1 MRKTQPT
8 GEILHLQERDGMTM
22 KRMVCLA
29 VVLTAWNLGTA
40 QDLFIT
46 NARIIDG
53 TGETIEQGSVSVVDG
68 RIVSVGPDAVNDSGA
83 TVLDAGGMTLM
94 PGMIDTH
101 WHVLTT
107 TDATDEAIDRYIED
121 TVVDVLEGVLAW
133 GMTTIMA
140 AGDHFPEIIEV
151 RRMLADGEIRGPRL
165 LTVGPVLTAPGDWTT
180 QTCDGERLC
189 EMKRTAQLTTPEL
202 ARAKVKEL
210 AAADVDALKIIYDD
224 IRVPDIR
231 LDDDVIAAI
240 TDEASQHGLVVHAHV
255 STVDEPALRLVDLG
269 VRGFFHPVA
278 LHTPENSDG
287 TRILRELQIPV
298 VTTTSGSSREWR
310 EATGREWPE
319 NAQANFQRR
328 MRDIEHLWN
337 GGVTLVFGT
346 DAMSSSGSQATA
358 KFMAEARALNR
369 VLPNY
374 EVIKTL
380 TRNASIFL
388 GLDDQIGTI
397 ESGKIAD
404 IVLIDGDPLADISA
418 LDNARVVIQGGR
430 IVVDKR

>member
-1 MRKTQPT
+1 MNT
-8 GEILHLQERDGMTM
+8 
-22 KRMVCLA
+22 KRIVGLA
-29 VVLTAWNLGTA
+29 IALVTWNLGTA

-53 TGETIEQGSVSVVDG
+53 TGETIDRGSVSVVDG
-68 RIVSVGPDAVNDSGA
+68 RIVSVGPEVTNDSGA

-94 PGMIDTH
+94 PGMMDTH

-107 TDATDEAIDRYIED
+107 TDATDEAIDRYIKD

-140 AGDHFPEIIEV
+140 AGDHFPHILEV

-189 EMKRTAQLTTPEL
+189 EMKRTAQLTTPEQ
-202 ARAKVKEL
+202 ARAKVREL
-210 AAADVDALKIIYDD
+210 AAGRVDALKIIYDD

-240 TDEASQHGLVVHAHV
+240 TDEASQHDLVVHAHV
-255 STVDEPALRLVDLG
+255 STVDETALKLVDLG
-269 VRGFFHPVA
+269 VRGFLHPVA
-278 LHTPENSDG
+278 LHKPENSDG
-287 TRILRELQIPV
+287 TRILRELEIPV
-298 VTTTSGSSREWR
+298 VTTNSGSSREWR

-319 NAQANFQRR
+319 NAQANFRSRQR
-328 MRDIEHLWN
+328 DVEHLWN

-346 DAMSSSGSQATA
+346 DAMSSSGSQAPA

-388 GLDDQIGTI
+388 GLEDELGTI

-418 LDNARVVIQGGR
+418 LGNARVVIQSGR
-430 IVVDKR
+430 VVVDKR

>member
-1 MRKTQPT
+1 MNA
-8 GEILHLQERDGMTM
+8 
-22 KRMVCLA
+22 KRIIGLA
-29 VVLTAWNLGTA
+29 VALTTWSLCTA
-40 QDLFIT
+40 QDLVIT

-68 RIVSVGPDAVNDSGA
+68 RIVSVGPEAMNVAGA

-94 PGMIDTH
+94 PGMMDTH

-107 TDATDEAIDRYIED
+107 TDASDEAIDRYIED
-121 TVVDVLEGVLAW
+121 TVVDVLEGVLDW
-133 GMTTIMA
+133 GMTTIMG
-140 AGDHFPEIIEV
+140 AGDHFPNIIEV

-180 QTCDGERLC
+180 QTCDGERVC
-189 EMKRTAQLTTPEL
+189 EMKRTAQLTTPEQ

-210 AAADVDALKIIYDD
+210 AAGRVDALKIIYDD

-231 LDDDVIAAI
+231 LNDDVIAAI
-240 TDEASQHGLVVHAHV
+240 TDEASQHDLVVHAHV
-255 STVDEPALRLVDLG
+255 STVDETALRLVDLG

-319 NAQANFQRR
+319 NAQVSFQRR
-328 MRDIEHLWN
+328 LRDIEHLWN

-346 DAMSSSGSQATA
+346 DAMSSRGSQAGA
-358 KFMAEARALNR
+358 KFLAEARALNQ

-418 LDNARVVIQGGR
+418 LGNVRVVIQNGR

>member
-1 MRKTQPT
+1 M
-8 GEILHLQERDGMTM
+8 
-22 KRMVCLA
+22 
-29 VVLTAWNLGTA
+29 
-40 QDLFIT
+40 
-46 NARIIDG
+46 
-53 TGETIEQGSVSVVDG
+53 
-68 RIVSVGPDAVNDSGA
+68 
-83 TVLDAGGMTLM
+83 
-94 PGMIDTH
+94 
-101 WHVLTT
+101 
-107 TDATDEAIDRYIED
+107 
-121 TVVDVLEGVLAW
+121 
-133 GMTTIMA
+133 
-140 AGDHFPEIIEV
+140 
-151 RRMLADGEIRGPRL
+151 
-165 LTVGPVLTAPGDWTT
+165 
-180 QTCDGERLC
+180 
-189 EMKRTAQLTTPEL
+189 
-202 ARAKVKEL
+202 
-210 AAADVDALKIIYDD
+210 
-224 IRVPDIR
+224 
-231 LDDDVIAAI
+231 IAAI

-346 DAMSSSGSQATA
+346 DAMSSRGSQAPA

-380 TRNASIFL
+380 TRNAAIFL
-388 GLDDQIGTI
+388 GLDDQLGTI

>member
-1 MRKTQPT
+1 
-8 GEILHLQERDGMTM
+8 M

>member
-1 MRKTQPT
+1 MNT
-8 GEILHLQERDGMTM
+8 
-22 KRMVCLA
+22 KRIVGLA
-29 VVLTAWNLGTA
+29 IALVTWNLGTA

-53 TGETIEQGSVSVVDG
+53 TGETIDRGSVSVVDG
-68 RIVSVGPDAVNDSGA
+68 RIVAVGPEVTNDSGA

-94 PGMIDTH
+94 PGMMDTH

-140 AGDHFPEIIEV
+140 AGDHFPHILEV

-180 QTCDGERLC
+180 QTCDGERMC
-189 EMKRTAQLTTPEL
+189 EMKRTAQLTTPEQ
-202 ARAKVKEL
+202 ARAKVREL
-210 AAADVDALKIIYDD
+210 AAGRVDALKIIYDD

-240 TDEASQHGLVVHAHV
+240 TDEASRHDLVVHAHV
-255 STVDEPALRLVDLG
+255 STVEETALKLVDLG
-269 VRGFFHPVA
+269 VRGFLHPVA
-278 LHTPENSDG
+278 LHKPENSDG
-287 TRILRELQIPV
+287 TRILRELEIPV
-298 VTTTSGSSREWR
+298 VTTNSGSSREWR

-319 NAQANFQRR
+319 NAQANFRSRQR
-328 MRDIEHLWN
+328 DVEHLWN

-346 DAMSSSGSQATA
+346 DAMSSSGSQAPA

-388 GLDDQIGTI
+388 GLEDELGTI

-418 LDNARVVIQGGR
+418 LGNARVVIQSGR
-430 IVVDKR
+430 VVVDNQAN

>member
-1 MRKTQPT
+1 MNT
-8 GEILHLQERDGMTM
+8 
-22 KRMVCLA
+22 KRIVGLA
-29 VVLTAWNLGTA
+29 IALVTWNLGTA

-53 TGETIEQGSVSVVDG
+53 TGDTIDRGSVSVVDG
-68 RIVSVGPDAVNDSGA
+68 RIVSVGPEVMNDAGA
-83 TVLDAGGMTLM
+83 TVLDAHGMTLM
-94 PGMIDTH
+94 PGMMDTH

-121 TVVDVLEGVLAW
+121 TVVDVLDGVLAW

-140 AGDHFPEIIEV
+140 AGDHFPHILEV

-189 EMKRTAQLTTPEL
+189 EMRRTAQLTTPEQ
-202 ARAKVKEL
+202 ARAKVREL
-210 AAADVDALKIIYDD
+210 AAGRVDALKIIYDD

-231 LDDDVIAAI
+231 LDDGVIAAI
-240 TDEASQHGLVVHAHV
+240 TDEASQHDLVVHAHV
-255 STVDEPALRLVDLG
+255 STVDETALKLVDLG
-269 VRGFFHPVA
+269 VRGFLHPVA
-278 LHTPENSDG
+278 LHKPENSDG
-287 TRILRELQIPV
+287 ARILRELEIPV
-298 VTTTSGSSREWR
+298 VTTNSGSSREWR

-319 NAQANFQRR
+319 NAQASFRGRQR
-328 MRDIEHLWN
+328 DVEHLWN

-346 DAMSSSGSQATA
+346 DAMSSSGSQAPA

-388 GLDDQIGTI
+388 GLEDELGTI

-418 LDNARVVIQGGR
+418 LGNARVVIQSGR
-430 IVVDKR
+430 VVVDKR